1 MSDTPPR
8 LLLCYDGSPEAAHA
22 IEEAG
27 RVVGRGRATVLYAWQ
42 NSTEAAARFG
52 VPPAS
57 IAADELEREREGA
70 REVARE
76 GARLAREAGFDADAR
91 TIESVASSWA
101 AILFA
106 AEQLDVDLL
115 VLGARGL
122 AGVRSLLLGS
132 VSHHVVNLTRR
143 NTLVVP
149 SEKVA
154 ADRAR
159 AAPQLSAGLEPA

>member
-1 MSDTPPR
+1 MPETR
-8 LLLCYDGSPEAAHA
+8 ILLCYDGSPEAAHA

-27 RVVGRGRATVLYAWQ
+27 RLIGRGRATVLYAWQ
-42 NSTEAAARFG
+42 NATEAVARFG
-52 VPPAS
+52 VTPAYLP
-57 IAADELEREREGA
+57 ADELEREREGA

-76 GARLAREAGFDADAR
+76 GARLAREAGFDADAQ
-91 TIESVASSWA
+91 IVESVAASWA

-154 ADRAR
+154 ADREGAV
-159 AAPQLSAGLEPA
+159 PQLPVRLEPA

>member
-1 MSDTPPR
+1 MPETR
-8 LLLCYDGSPEAAHA
+8 ILLCYDGSPEAAHA

-27 RVVGRGRATVLYAWQ
+27 RLIGRGRATVLYAWQ
-42 NSTEAAARFG
+42 NATEAAARFG
-52 VPPAS
+52 VTPAYLP
-57 IAADELEREREGA
+57 ADELEREREGA

-76 GARLAREAGFDADAR
+76 GARLAREAGFDADAQ
-91 TIESVASSWA
+91 IVESVAASWA

-154 ADRAR
+154 ADREGAV
-159 AAPQLSAGLEPA
+159 PQLPVRLEPA